1 MTDIYLSHYRASED
15 VNFIQ
20 QCPYEMATNLTSTC
34 SAVEAFFK
42 RCNLP
47 LEIRDRCWALV
58 RELFPGRIIEEVKS
72 QGYCSYTLCVGKNTI
87 VQFRPPVH
95 RLEIRLAKAV
105 QDVYGSL
112 APWTELLGILPDPRY
127 NTSKDAQDRTDC
139 QAPIDEAI
147 AIDDGE
153 GCEPG
158 TSLYVYSLTRMPGI
172 PLAEHLASSRHC
184 PISQNR
190 LRQQRET
197 LVGHFA
203 KLIAAGWNSARPA
216 SDPIVSSLCGKVG
229 ASMKWRLEE
238 MRAHLPRRFQPAVRE
253 TLDRLDAIESL
264 PWTLTHGD
272 VVPAN
277 MMVRPPRDRSG
288 VLMVTG
294 FIDWAEAEYLP
305 FCVGLYGLEEL
316 LGETGVDGRFA
327 YYVEA
332 EDLREHFWSHLA
344 AEIPGID
351 IQPGT
356 LFRGT
361 LEAAHS
367 LGILLWHGIAF
378 DNGRLDRVVEE
389 GKDDEELWRL
399 DIFFSRTKKVVD
411 VDVALC

>member
-1 MTDIYLSHYRASED
+1 
-15 VNFIQ
+15 
-20 QCPYEMATNLTSTC
+20 MATDLTSTC
-34 SAVEAFFK
+34 SEVEAFFK

-47 LEIRDRCWALV
+47 LAIRDRCWALV
-58 RELFPGRIIEEVKS
+58 RELFPGTTIEEVKS
-72 QGYCSYTLCVGKNTI
+72 QGYCSYTLFVGKDTI

-95 RLEIRLAKAV
+95 RLEIRLTKAV

-127 NTSKDAQDRTDC
+127 NTSKYAQNRADC
-139 QAPIDEAI
+139 RAPIDEAI
-147 AIDDGE
+147 AIDDSE

-158 TSLYVYSLTRMPGI
+158 TSLYVYSLTIIPGI
-172 PLAEHLASSRHC
+172 SLAELLASSRHC

-197 LVGHFA
+197 LVGQFA
-203 KLIAAGWNSARPA
+203 RFIATGWKSARPA

-229 ASMKWRLEE
+229 GSIQWRLEE
-238 MRAHLPRRFQPAVRE
+238 MRAHLPQRFQPDVME
-253 TLDRLDAIESL
+253 CLDRLDEIESL

-316 LGETGVDGRFA
+316 LGETGMDGRFA

-332 EDLREHFWSHLA
+332 DGLREYFWSRLA

-351 IQPGT
+351 IRPGT
-356 LFRGT
+356 LFRET

-411 VDVALC
+411 IGIAPCLKRRH